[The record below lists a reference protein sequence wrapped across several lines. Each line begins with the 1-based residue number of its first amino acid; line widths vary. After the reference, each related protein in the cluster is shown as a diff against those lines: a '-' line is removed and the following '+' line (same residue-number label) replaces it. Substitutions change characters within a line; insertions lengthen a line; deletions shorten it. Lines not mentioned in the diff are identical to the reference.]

1 MFCDGKGFFVM
12 DIRTFMKAL
21 RASKAY
27 LTRQQITT
35 LKGQALS
42 GDIEGAYKGIA
53 TIIKRRRSIKVEC

>member
-1 MFCDGKGFFVM
+1 MLEEGFM
-12 DIRTFMKAL
+12 LTDIRTFMKVL
-21 RASKAY
+21 RANKAY

-53 TIIKRRRSIKVEC
+53 NIIKRRRSLKAEC